1 MDAIVDPRAVYFW
14 TSQQSLKVCGTV
26 YTESSLVNRTVMH
39 AREIH
44 GFGEVIDELAQKVMT
59 PIRDER
65 STHAAM

>member
-14 TSQQSLKVCGTV
+14 TSQQSLKVFGTV
-26 YTESSLVNRTVMH
+26 YTASSLVNRTVIN

-44 GFGEVIDELAQKVMT
+44 GLDEIPYEVAQKAMAS
-59 PIRDER
+59 IGDER